1 MSDKKEEQSGG
12 EELLVPIEKYMAAGV
27 RLGAKI
33 SNNYLI
39 KRGFIFSV
47 RPDGLRIF
55 NLKKID
61 ERIRTAAKMI
71 TRYESSK
78 IVIHSAKPY
87 GFKPIEMTCKF
98 IGCKAVAGRFIPGSF
113 TNPSLDNYMDAELL
127 VVTDPKTDIQSL
139 TEAAQ
144 AGIPVIGLVDT
155 DNEPSYID
163 LMIPCNNKG
172 RGGSLALIFWL
183 LTRQVLRERGEI
195 PPTGGDLPVTPDD
208 FKTKQRPSS
217 NE

>member
-1 MSDKKEEQSGG
+1 MSDKKEEQVSG

-61 ERIRTAAKMI
+61 ERIRIAAKMM
-71 TRYESSK
+71 TRYDPSK
-78 IVIHSAKPY
+78 IVAHSVKPY
-87 GFKPIEMTCKF
+87 GFKPMEMMCKF
-98 IGCKAVAGRFIPGSF
+98 VGCKVVAGRFIPGSF

-127 VVTDPKTDIQSL
+127 IIADPKTDIQSL
-139 TEAAQ
+139 KEAA
-144 AGIPVIGLVDT
+144 ATGIPVIGLVDT
-155 DNEPSYID
+155 I
-163 LMIPCNNKG
+163 MT
-172 RGGSLALIFWL
+172 RTTLI
-183 LTRQVLRERGEI
+183 
-195 PPTGGDLPVTPDD
+195 
-208 FKTKQRPSS
+208 
-217 NE
+217 

>member
-1 MSDKKEEQSGG
+1 MSDKKEEQVSG

-61 ERIRTAAKMI
+61 ERIRIAAKMM
-71 TRYESSK
+71 TRYDPSK
-78 IVIHSAKPY
+78 IVAHSVKPY
-87 GFKPIEMTCKF
+87 GFKPMEMMCKF
-98 IGCKAVAGRFIPGSF
+98 VGCKVVAGRFIPGSF

-127 VVTDPKTDIQSL
+127 IIADPKTDIQSL
-139 TEAAQ
+139 KEAA
-144 AGIPVIGLVDT
+144 ATGIPVIGLVDT
-155 DNEPSYID
+155 DNDPNYID

-172 RGGSLALIFWL
+172 RGSLALIFWL

-195 PPTGGDLPVTPDD
+195 PPTGDLPVSPDD
-208 FKTKQRPSS
+208 FKAKATSQLQ
-217 NE
+217 

>member
-1 MSDKKEEQSGG
+1 MSDKKEEQVSG

-61 ERIRTAAKMI
+61 ERIRIAAKMM
-71 TRYESSK
+71 TRYDPSK
-78 IVIHSAKPY
+78 IVAHSVKPY
-87 GFKPIEMTCKF
+87 GFKPMEMMCKF
-98 IGCKAVAGRFIPGSF
+98 VGCKVVAGRFIPGSF

-127 VVTDPKTDIQSL
+127 IIADPKTDIQSL
-139 TEAAQ
+139 KEAA
-144 AGIPVIGLVDT
+144 ATGIPVIGLVDT
-155 DNEPSYID
+155 DNDPNYID

-172 RGGSLALIFWL
+172 RGSLALIFWL

-195 PPTGGDLPVTPDD
+195 PPTGDLPVPPDD
-208 FKTKQRPSS
+208 FKAKATPQIQ
-217 NE
+217 

>member
-1 MSDKKEEQSGG
+1 MSDKKEEQVSG

-61 ERIRTAAKMI
+61 ERIRIAAKMM
-71 TRYESSK
+71 TRYDPSK
-78 IVIHSAKPY
+78 IVAHSVKPY
-87 GFKPIEMTCKF
+87 GFKPMEMMCKF
-98 IGCKAVAGRFIPGSF
+98 VGCKVVAGRFIPGSF

-127 VVTDPKTDIQSL
+127 IIADPKTDIQSL
-139 TEAAQ
+139 KEAA
-144 AGIPVIGLVDT
+144 ATGIPVIGLVDT
-155 DNEPSYID
+155 DNDPNYID

-172 RGGSLALIFWL
+172 RGSLALIFWL

-195 PPTGGDLPVTPDD
+195 PPTGDLSVSPDD
-208 FKTKQRPSS
+208 FKAKATSQLQ
-217 NE
+217 

>member
-1 MSDKKEEQSGG
+1 MSDKKEEQVSG

-61 ERIRTAAKMI
+61 ERIRIAAKMM
-71 TRYESSK
+71 TRYDPSK
-78 IVIHSAKPY
+78 IVAHSVKPY
-87 GFKPIEMTCKF
+87 GFKPMEMMCKF
-98 IGCKAVAGRFIPGSF
+98 VGCKVVAGRFIPGSF

-127 VVTDPKTDIQSL
+127 IIADPKTDIQSL
-139 TEAAQ
+139 KEAA
-144 AGIPVIGLVDT
+144 ATGIPVIGLVDT
-155 DNEPSYID
+155 DNDPNYID

-172 RGGSLALIFWL
+172 RGSLALIFWL

-195 PPTGGDLPVTPDD
+195 PPTGDLPVSPDD
-208 FKTKQRPSS
+208 FKAKATPQIQ
-217 NE
+217 